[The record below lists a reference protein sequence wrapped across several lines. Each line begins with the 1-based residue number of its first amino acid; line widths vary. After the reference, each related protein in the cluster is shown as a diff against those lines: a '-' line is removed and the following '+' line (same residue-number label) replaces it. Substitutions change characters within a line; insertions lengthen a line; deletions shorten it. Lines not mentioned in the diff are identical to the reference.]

1 MVSTKKL
8 RGVVYNI
15 AQHAMSSMSYIH
27 PHLSEHCRATRLHRA
42 TVDLLNGTLA
52 PRNEVVST
60 PLGLGMTALSDAFSN
75 ICESV
80 GVEVSALSE
89 AEATF
94 EFAEDGWPRWCYV
107 RTRTRD
113 GKDVE
118 AAVDRDDRKAK
129 IVHRERPG
137 RDEPQA
143 ADK

>member
-1 MVSTKKL
+1 MLSEKKL

-27 PHLSEHCRATRLHRA
+27 PHLSEHCRAVRLHRA

-52 PRNEVVST
+52 PCNESVST
-60 PLGLGMTALSDAFSN
+60 PLGLGMTALSEMFSR

-113 GKDVE
+113 GKELE
-118 AAVDRDDRKAK
+118 AAVDSVDRKAK
-129 IVHRERPG
+129 IVHERPG

-143 ADK
+143 AVK